1 MQEKYAKNAKK
12 HGLSMH
18 YALLTHANSEGWL
31 LFTPSALRKEASPCF
46 S

>member
-12 HGLSMH
+12 HGLSMLN
-18 YALLTHANSEGWL
+18 ALQTHAISEGWL